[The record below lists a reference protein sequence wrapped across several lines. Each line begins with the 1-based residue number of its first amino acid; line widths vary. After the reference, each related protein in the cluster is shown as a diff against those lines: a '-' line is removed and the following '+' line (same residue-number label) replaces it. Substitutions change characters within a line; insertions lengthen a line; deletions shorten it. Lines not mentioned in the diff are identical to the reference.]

1 MIGGC
6 RRRGGLDGVVVGLG
20 VNLAFLSFRIYF
32 GSRGCWK
39 NDTKFVFTSKAP
51 SNVEFLS

>member
-1 MIGGC
+1 
-6 RRRGGLDGVVVGLG
+6 VVVGLG